1 MYLVHVP
8 LEKSLTTEYNAF
20 VVSFCS
26 RFEKTFFFSRELTI
40 SNLWQNE
47 YFMSSLCSYVCSKPS
62 LELRS
67 GCHSSWSPCIFP
79 CISASIE
86 HLGMSKHNLPKHPV
100 WEWVRLGQSLSHQGP
115 LFQDDDVIWPVLL
128 KSFIPGLLCS
138 EVHSTPGMLGKPFP
152 QVTHPV
158 FRFLHL

>member
-1 MYLVHVP
+1 
-8 LEKSLTTEYNAF
+8 
-20 VVSFCS
+20 
-26 RFEKTFFFSRELTI
+26 
-40 SNLWQNE
+40 
-47 YFMSSLCSYVCSKPS
+47 MSSLCSYVCSKPS

-67 GCHSSWSPCIFP
+67 GCPSSWSPCIFP
-79 CISASIE
+79 CISVSTE

-100 WEWVRLGQSLSHQGP
+100 WGWVRLGQSLSHQGP

-158 FRFLHL
+158 FRFLHLQWNAFSEMIKNISVIFSNAAQYSVDIVYTNALIQIYTKQVPF